1 MYIYR
6 LWHVYIYTHVGI
18 YIHVCMCIYIY
29 IYTECSDTMDRI
41 DTVSCVFKQLLSWAS
56 QSQPYLPSCQRDCGH
71 VSPDRR
77 KRSGPRLCYQ
87 WAWPTGTSREV
98 PWCCTAV
105 GCEDLLLFGWVV
117 SSWWVANIIKHS
129 TSFNFTLLGVW
140 WWNQKLWSLRC
151 TM

>member
-1 MYIYR
+1 MY
-6 LWHVYIYTHVGI
+6 
-18 YIHVCMCIYIY
+18 VCVYIY

-87 WAWPTGTSREV
+87 
-98 PWCCTAV
+98 
-105 GCEDLLLFGWVV
+105 
-117 SSWWVANIIKHS
+117 
-129 TSFNFTLLGVW
+129 
-140 WWNQKLWSLRC
+140 
-151 TM
+151 